1 MCDCEVL
8 VVKIKGRGLE
18 MDVIYLWKN
27 ALFLLRSYGFAN
39 AVDARPANARDT
51 MHPTLFKRV
60 AGTKLEEKERKKGRR
75 RKKKRRRS
83 R

>member
-1 MCDCEVL
+1 MINERL
-8 VVKIKGRGLE
+8 V
-18 MDVIYLWKN
+18 
-27 ALFLLRSYGFAN
+27 GFAN

-75 RKKKRRRS
+75 RKKKEEEADDKMVHVS
-83 R
+83 GD

>member
-1 MCDCEVL
+1 
-8 VVKIKGRGLE
+8 

-60 AGTKLEEKERKKGRR
+60 AGTKLERKKERKEEEG
-75 RKKKRRRS
+75 KKKKKKQMTKWFMS
-83 R
+83 PEIKKE